1 MASVSDLVNEI
12 HGMRAL
18 IDSRTKAHRN
28 SSDTNVLEEKLA
40 GAVVNKIR
48 NLASLDTAGSTALFT
63 AASEAKLSDKA
74 SNALSTAIDAKLVAA
89 VSADVVMTA
98 AGTQNCA
105 NPEQWASDELVKSL
119 KDKKKSLSVKL

>member
-1 MASVSDLVNEI
+1 
-12 HGMRAL
+12 MRFMECAL
-18 IDSRTKAHRN
+18 LSTAARKHIVIVRTRTCLKR
-28 SSDTNVLEEKLA
+28 SSLEL
-40 GAVVNKIR
+40 
-48 NLASLDTAGSTALFT
+48 STALFT